1 MRKSSIEDVRLDL
14 KYISDSSWQRMFEKG
29 QCKDIFYSIYICLLT
44 FIKHLITSQVARFM
58 SSHKFMKS
66 TKYWQN
72 WLANKLF
79 GFAFCISIF
88 EKKSSIILL
97 NKNNEFF
104 YIKEKDFKKIAP
116 LTWSKIEISCLYS
129 KKLFLCG

>member
-1 MRKSSIEDVRLDL
+1 MN
-14 KYISDSSWQRMFEKG
+14 
-29 QCKDIFYSIYICLLT
+29 
-44 FIKHLITSQVARFM
+44 
-58 SSHKFMKS
+58 SHKFMKS
-66 TKYWQN
+66 TKYSQN

-97 NKNNEFF
+97 NKNSEFF

-116 LTWSKIEISCLYS
+116 LT
-129 KKLFLCG
+129 